1 MAERVFQNFRCW
13 HPERISNVINKV
25 AIAVDDATFMA
36 THTPFKTIR
45 DEKSKPGVTSEEEL
59 LAELWRCADN
69 DQHAFVVVQGIHG
82 TGKSHLIRWLQNR
95 YQARASKDEIV
106 LLIKRADNSLRQ
118 TLIQILDKGLF
129 EGNVFAADKKKLEE
143 ATQELSE
150 RGLEDALI
158 NNLQVAHGMVI
169 RSELTLPKEKQP
181 SNSISKRLESFLFDE
196 VIRDEL
202 CSEDGAIKRITRHIS
217 GRQKDLQS
225 NDSPAFFSDD
235 FNFRIEIR
243 KQIQRNP
250 NSHEN
255 TKALVK
261 KLAIEKFQQDLADY
275 LNNLLEFAIGHATK
289 LTSDYFKQMFFDL
302 RRELQ
307 KKGRSLVLFI
317 EDITAFTGLAAG
329 LVDVLAEAHGTA
341 NPEFCRLISV
351 IGIVDYYYDSHF
363 PDNMKDRVT
372 HHLTLNSPGDQN
384 KQESHLLK
392 DPDILCDLTVR
403 YLNAIRLTPE
413 QLENWFKNGA
423 EPDELPNHCS
433 ECSYRQPCH
442 AAFGCV
448 NVNNAQNKTVQIG
461 LYPFNQQAIITMY
474 NNIIE
479 QKFRTPRTLLNSIVA
494 YVLNN
499 HGQLIERGLFPPPRT
514 EVGNDFSAP
523 NLRDFN
529 QRDLLNHL
537 ARNHQEQIESLAV
550 FWGDRTLNKGYT
562 PIGEPTIGGLTA
574 GTYIAFSLP
583 FIGDEIEIKDTHASA
598 KHPSFDEQA
607 STSSLPVR
615 SEPSARPPRD
625 DKEQDPVLINID
637 NWASGHE
644 SLQYYDDLVTLLA
657 RFVKESIDWDAH
669 SISPT
674 LVTDRIRQ
682 RFFVVEGQA
691 GRISQTY
698 HLFFERSRS
707 LAAALQALHQLNQKD
722 RSLTPAQCGAYLLKL
737 STWLE
742 ETESQIVDFVREP
755 HFKTP
760 SSISSVKL
768 LGQSALWLG
777 CLSGDLSQEATSPS
791 VLFHSLISSC
801 QAIKWAD
808 AIDQA
813 QGIRGT
819 KWTQLMARRQI
830 SENVAS
836 IRSELLEQV
845 NCRQGPRGDLKMLD
859 AATLLDMLQ
868 EMKSTDWQLPKCDFR
883 VEDDNQIWTAIRDVH
898 SSLRE
903 HFRAVLSAEH
913 QALTNLAKQIGT
925 AIGDHTIAE
934 TFAAIQNLLDAFQ
947 NAGLGYRSE
956 YSPPD
961 YESADT
967 DYKQSAS
974 LTDLS
979 SFSEQAVAI
988 SGALELTRNMTQLAT
1003 YLKNTITFIEEQQA
1017 WLTNQTP
1024 KGTATTDLD
1033 KLIEDVEAV
1042 YTDLEQR
1049 LAQLSQ
1055 EVLQT

>member
-1 MAERVFQNFRCW
+1 MVERVFQNYRCW
-13 HPERISNVINKV
+13 QPERISNVINKV
-25 AIAVDDATFMA
+25 AIAVDDAIFMA

-69 DQHAFVVVQGIHG
+69 DQHAFIVVQGIPG

-95 YQARASKDEIV
+95 YQAKSSKDEIV
-106 LLIKRADNSLRQ
+106 LLIKRANNSLRQ
-118 TLIQILDKGLF
+118 TLLQILEKGIF
-129 EGNVFAADKKKLEE
+129 EDEVFAVYKKKLEE
-143 ATQELSE
+143 ATRHLSE
-150 RGLEDALI
+150 RGLEDTLI
-158 NNLQVAHGMVI
+158 NSLQVAHGEVD
-169 RSELTLPKEKQP
+169 LPQDKRP
-181 SNSISKRLESFLFDE
+181 SSSIGKRLEYFLLDPL
-196 VIRDEL
+196 IRNEL
-202 CSEDGAIKRITRHIS
+202 RSEDGAIKRITRHIS
-217 GRQKDLQS
+217 GSRRDFQNDHPPTFFASDFDFNLELRQRLQRSTDGYRETKDLV
-225 NDSPAFFSDD
+225 N
-235 FNFRIEIR
+235 
-243 KQIQRNP
+243 K
-250 NSHEN
+250 
-255 TKALVK
+255 LVN
-261 KLAIEKFQQDLADY
+261 EKYRQDLADY
-275 LNNLLEFAIGHATK
+275 LNELLEFAIGQATA
-289 LTSDYFKQMFFDL
+289 LTSDDFKRMFFDL
-302 RRELQ
+302 RRELRKQ
-307 KKGRSLVLFI
+307 GRSLILFI

-329 LVDVLAEAHGTA
+329 LVDVLAEEHREA
-341 NPEFCRLISV
+341 NPEFCRLTSV
-351 IGIVDYYYDSHF
+351 IGITDYFYNSHF

-372 HHLTLNSPGDQN
+372 HHLTLNVLTDQN
-384 KQESHLLK
+384 RQESHLLR
-392 DPDILCDLTVR
+392 DPNALGDLTAR
-403 YLNAIRLTPE
+403 YLNAIRLPAE
-413 QLENWFKNGA
+413 KLDDWFKDGA
-423 EPDELPNHCS
+423 EPDQLPNHCA
-433 ECSYRQPCH
+433 ECPYRQPCH
-442 AAFGCV
+442 AAFGYV
-448 NVNNAQNKTVQIG
+448 NVNNAQNKTAQLG
-461 LYPFNQQAIITMY
+461 LYPFNQQAIVTMY
-474 NNIIE
+474 HNIE
-479 QKFRTPRTLLNSIVA
+479 QKSRTPRTLLNSIVA
-494 YVLNN
+494 YVLNS
-499 HGQLIERGLFPPPRT
+499 HGQLIERGLFPPPRI
-514 EVGNDFSAP
+514 EIGNDFSAP
-523 NLRDFN
+523 NLREFA

-537 ARNHQEQIESLAV
+537 PKNEQEQIESLAV
-550 FWGDRTLNKGYT
+550 FWGDRTLNKGHT
-562 PIGEPTIGGLTA
+562 PTGEPTIGGLTA
-574 GTYIAFSLP
+574 GIYTAFSLP
-583 FIGDEIEIKDTHASA
+583 FIGDGTEVADTL
-598 KHPSFDEQA
+598 PSVK
-607 STSSLPVR
+607 P
-615 SEPSARPPRD
+615 PSAEEPVPTPPAPSRL
-625 DKEQDPVLINID
+625 EPPAQTPQYEEPDPILIDID
-637 NWASGHE
+637 NWISGHE
-644 SLQYYDDLVTLLA
+644 QLRYYNDLATLLA

-682 RFFVVEGQA
+682 RFFVIEGQA

-722 RSLTPAQCGAYLLKL
+722 RSLTPAQYGAYLLKL

-755 HFKTP
+755 HLKTP
-760 SSISSVKL
+760 SSIPSVKL

-813 QGIRGT
+813 QGVRGT

-830 SENVAS
+830 SENVAL

-868 EMKSTDWQLPKCDFR
+868 EMKSTDWQLLPKCDFR
-883 VEDDNQIWTAIRDVH
+883 VEDDNRIWTAIRDVH

-913 QALTNLAKQIGT
+913 QALTNLTKQIGT

-934 TFAAIQNLLDAFQ
+934 TFAAIQNLLDGFQ